1 MVGSRCPS
9 TLAWRAELDVADVA
23 TVLAMVTSLF
33 AAEHERRLHQ
43 AGCLTIQELS
53 RLASE
58 VGHVDCSALFLCL
71 YKICKS
77 SFAASCG
84 LFTLNIILSLVY
96 DYSGR
101 SGEAAV
107 LLDQQTQ
114 FLRQVRCRV
123 FY

>member
-1 MVGSRCPS
+1 M
-9 TLAWRAELDVADVA
+9 
-23 TVLAMVTSLF
+23 LAMVNSF
-33 AAEHERRLHQ
+33 VAAEHERRLHQ
-43 AGCLTIQELS
+43 ACCLTVQELS

-84 LFTLNIILSLVY
+84 LFSLNIILSLVY

-123 FY
+123 FIDPGAV